1 MSQPLGA
8 PSSFS
13 ATTDVVGADAFSN
26 WISVSPKQYAPDTP
40 QVPARMVSPGCAVT
54 LQSA

>member
-40 QVPARMVSPGCAVT
+40 QVPAIIVSPGCAVT